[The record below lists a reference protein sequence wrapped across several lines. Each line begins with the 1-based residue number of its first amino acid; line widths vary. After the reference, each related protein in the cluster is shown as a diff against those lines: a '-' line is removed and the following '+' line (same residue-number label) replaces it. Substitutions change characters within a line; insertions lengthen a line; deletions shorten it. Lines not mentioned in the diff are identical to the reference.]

1 MHRSTRCG
9 RRGAPP
15 SDTVAAPLTRDRCSL
30 PPPSTALKSAPV
42 PAHRGR
48 LFRKYLLLILA
59 PVTVILLASGWISF
73 DFSSTEIKSGIAA
86 LQHEKAVAAAS
97 RIEQYIRQISQQ
109 LAYASLPQVD
119 ANDVELRRIEFLK
132 LLRQAPEVTDIA
144 QTRRGGTRDDRGL
157 APRNGSNRLGQGSL
171 AGARVSQRAEADSPG
186 MGRSI
191 SARRPSPT

>member
-1 MHRSTRCG
+1 ML
-9 RRGAPP
+9 APSP
-15 SDTVAAPLTRDRCSL
+15 VD
-30 PPPSTALKSAPV
+30 ALKSAPV

-144 QTRRGGTRDDRGL
+144 QLDADGRETI
-157 APRNGSNRLGQGSL
+157 AVSRLGMDVIGSGKDRSQEP
-171 AGARVSQRAEADSPG
+171 AFRNARADSPG
-186 MGRSI
+186 TGRSTF
-191 SARRPSPT
+191 ARRPSPT